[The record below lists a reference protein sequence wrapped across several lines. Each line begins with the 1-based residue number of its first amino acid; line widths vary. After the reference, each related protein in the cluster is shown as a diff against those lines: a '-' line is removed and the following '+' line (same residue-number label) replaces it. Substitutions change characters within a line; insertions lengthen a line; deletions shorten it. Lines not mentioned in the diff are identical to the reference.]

1 MKRSRLAIVAAV
13 LLLLAVGCGGASAKK
28 TADAADAVDAAAAPD
43 VPAGPDAAKDVA
55 PAADL
60 AQADTAAAPADVV
73 DAADAATQDAAPAV
87 DVEAPDVADIS
98 LLDVTDAAIADAGPP
113 EAWSCPFIDAD
124 KYPSDAGDTTPGYC
138 FVGPPAADA
147 YVMDVPSP
155 KDCPCPPDPPTV
167 LFGADPIPPAKLVVE
182 LGVGDDTTGAFK
194 PYADGDW
201 VPITHGP
208 QGGVHVWAAFRV
220 ALAGAKDPKVKIQTR
235 ATSLVACALA
245 GTGNTAIVYATP
257 DAALPGSYTNASAA
271 MPGIQVVFPIWGNE
285 SSAYCGQWLEL
296 RMQIRD
302 TVSGA
307 WGEVRRT
314 VRLYDTEMMLG
325 G

>member
-1 MKRSRLAIVAAV
+1 MDRAHLAFVAAA
-13 LLLLAVGCGGASAKK
+13 LLLLAVGCGSASAKK
-28 TADAADAVDAAAAPD
+28 TADSADAVDAVAAPD
-43 VPAGPDAAKDVA
+43 ALPDAAKDVA

-60 AQADTAAAPADVV
+60 AQADTAVAPADVV
-73 DAADAATQDAAPAV
+73 DVADAATPDAAPAV
-87 DVEAPDVADIS
+87 DVEAPDAADVP

-113 EAWSCPFIDAD
+113 EAWSCPSIDAD

-147 YVMDVPSP
+147 FVMDVPSP
-155 KDCPCPPDPPTV
+155 KDCPCPPDPPTAF
-167 LFGADPIPPAKLVVE
+167 FGTEPIPPAKLVVE

-220 ALAGAKDPKVKIQTR
+220 ALAGAKDPKVKMQTR
-235 ATSLVACALA
+235 ATSFVACALA

-296 RMQIRD
+296 RMQVRD
-302 TVSGA
+302 SVSGA